1 MALLNYT
8 TTVDAIK
15 TAAEIEVILIRGGA
29 KAIQKEIDNGK
40 VISIKFIVD
49 SPIGTIPIELPVQI
63 AAVAEILRKQK
74 KNNPRIKTS
83 LDQAERTAWRC
94 LKDWVE
100 AQMAL
105 IQIGMASMDQIFLP
119 YVINKGGKTLYDT
132 VREHGYLLER
142 GNDGDDNCDCCPL
155 VWPDDVKCDDMK
167 DGTAAF
173 SLYEEWVIEPDLQ
186 FKSKLAAQI
195 RDLPV
200 RDGVE
205 CE

>member
-63 AAVAEILRKQK
+63 AAVAEILQKQK

-105 IQIGMASMDQIFLP
+105 IEIGMVSIDQVFLP
-119 YVINKGGKTLYDT
+119 YIVNREGKTLYAYAK
-132 VREHGYLLER
+132 EHRLFLEGGYN
-142 GNDGDDNCDCCPL
+142 G
-155 VWPDDVKCDDMK
+155 
-167 DGTAAF
+167 
-173 SLYEEWVIEPDLQ
+173 
-186 FKSKLAAQI
+186 
-195 RDLPV
+195 
-200 RDGVE
+200 
-205 CE
+205 

>member
-15 TAAEIEVILIRGGA
+15 TAGEIEVILIKGGA

-63 AAVAEILRKQK
+63 AAVAEILRQQK

-105 IQIGMASMDQIFLP
+105 IESIDQVFLP
-119 YVINKGGKTLYDT
+119 YVINKEGKTLYAYAK
-132 VREHGYLLER
+132 EHRLFLE
-142 GNDGDDNCDCCPL
+142 GGHNG
-155 VWPDDVKCDDMK
+155 
-167 DGTAAF
+167 
-173 SLYEEWVIEPDLQ
+173 
-186 FKSKLAAQI
+186 
-195 RDLPV
+195 
-200 RDGVE
+200 
-205 CE
+205 

>member
-15 TAAEIEVILIRGGA
+15 TAGEIEVILIKGGA

-49 SPIGTIPIELPVQI
+49 SAIGTIPIELPVQF
-63 AAVAEILRKQK
+63 AAVAEILRQQK

-94 LKDWVE
+94 LKDWVD

-142 GNDGDDNCDCCPL
+142 GNNG
-155 VWPDDVKCDDMK
+155 
-167 DGTAAF
+167 
-173 SLYEEWVIEPDLQ
+173 
-186 FKSKLAAQI
+186 
-195 RDLPV
+195 
-200 RDGVE
+200 
-205 CE
+205 

>member
-15 TAAEIEVILIRGGA
+15 TAGEIEVILIKGGA

-63 AAVAEILRKQK
+63 AAVAEILRQQK

-105 IQIGMASMDQIFLP
+105 IEIGMVSIDQVFLP
-119 YVINKGGKTLYDT
+119 YVINKVSYPLY
-132 VREHGYLLER
+132 
-142 GNDGDDNCDCCPL
+142 
-155 VWPDDVKCDDMK
+155 
-167 DGTAAF
+167 
-173 SLYEEWVIEPDLQ
+173 
-186 FKSKLAAQI
+186 
-195 RDLPV
+195 
-200 RDGVE
+200 
-205 CE
+205 

>member
-15 TAAEIEVILIRGGA
+15 TAGEIEVILIKGGA

-63 AAVAEILRKQK
+63 AAVAEILRQQK

-105 IQIGMASMDQIFLP
+105 IEIGMVSIDQ
-119 YVINKGGKTLYDT
+119 
-132 VREHGYLLER
+132 R
-142 GNDGDDNCDCCPL
+142 G
-155 VWPDDVKCDDMK
+155 
-167 DGTAAF
+167 
-173 SLYEEWVIEPDLQ
+173 
-186 FKSKLAAQI
+186 
-195 RDLPV
+195 
-200 RDGVE
+200 
-205 CE
+205 

>member
-15 TAAEIEVILIRGGA
+15 TAGEIEVILIKGGA

-63 AAVAEILRKQK
+63 AAVAEILRQQK

-105 IQIGMASMDQIFLP
+105 IEIGMVSIDQVFCHMSSI
-119 YVINKGGKTLYDT
+119 KR
-132 VREHGYLLER
+132 VRHFMLMQKNIGY
-142 GNDGDDNCDCCPL
+142 
-155 VWPDDVKCDDMK
+155 
-167 DGTAAF
+167 F
-173 SLYEEWVIEPDLQ
+173 
-186 FKSKLAAQI
+186 
-195 RDLPV
+195 
-200 RDGVE
+200 
-205 CE
+205 

>member
-83 LDQAERTAWRC
+83 LEQAERTAWRC

-105 IQIGMASMDQIFLP
+105 IEIGMVSIDQVFLP
-119 YVINKGGKTLYDT
+119 YIVNREGKTLYAYAK
-132 VREHGYLLER
+132 EHRLFLEGGYN
-142 GNDGDDNCDCCPL
+142 G
-155 VWPDDVKCDDMK
+155 
-167 DGTAAF
+167 
-173 SLYEEWVIEPDLQ
+173 
-186 FKSKLAAQI
+186 
-195 RDLPV
+195 
-200 RDGVE
+200 
-205 CE
+205 

>member
-15 TAAEIEVILIRGGA
+15 TAGEIEVILIKGGA

-63 AAVAEILRKQK
+63 AAVTEILRQQK

-142 GNDGDDNCDCCPL
+142 GNNG
-155 VWPDDVKCDDMK
+155 
-167 DGTAAF
+167 
-173 SLYEEWVIEPDLQ
+173 
-186 FKSKLAAQI
+186 
-195 RDLPV
+195 
-200 RDGVE
+200 
-205 CE
+205 

>member
-15 TAAEIEVILIRGGA
+15 TAGEIEDILIKGGA

-63 AAVAEILRKQK
+63 AAVAEILRQQK

-105 IQIGMASMDQIFLP
+105 IEIGMVSIDQVFLP
-119 YVINKGGKTLYDT
+119 YVINKEGKTLYAYAK
-132 VREHGYLLER
+132 EHRLFLE
-142 GNDGDDNCDCCPL
+142 GGHNG
-155 VWPDDVKCDDMK
+155 
-167 DGTAAF
+167 
-173 SLYEEWVIEPDLQ
+173 
-186 FKSKLAAQI
+186 
-195 RDLPV
+195 
-200 RDGVE
+200 
-205 CE
+205 

>member
-15 TAAEIEVILIRGGA
+15 TAGEIEVILIKGGA
-29 KAIQKEIDNGK
+29 KAIIDNGK

-63 AAVAEILRKQK
+63 AAVAEILRQQK

-105 IQIGMASMDQIFLP
+105 IEIGMVSIDQVFLP
-119 YVINKGGKTLYDT
+119 YVINKEGKTLYAYAK
-132 VREHGYLLER
+132 EHRLFLE
-142 GNDGDDNCDCCPL
+142 GGHNG
-155 VWPDDVKCDDMK
+155 
-167 DGTAAF
+167 
-173 SLYEEWVIEPDLQ
+173 
-186 FKSKLAAQI
+186 
-195 RDLPV
+195 
-200 RDGVE
+200 
-205 CE
+205 

>member
-15 TAAEIEVILIRGGA
+15 TAGEIEVILIKGGA

-63 AAVAEILRKQK
+63 AAVAEILRQQK

-83 LDQAERTAWRC
+83 LDHAERTAWRC

-105 IQIGMASMDQIFLP
+105 IEIGMVSIDQVFLP
-119 YVINKGGKTLYDT
+119 YVINKEGKTLYAYAK
-132 VREHGYLLER
+132 EHRLFLE
-142 GNDGDDNCDCCPL
+142 GGHNG
-155 VWPDDVKCDDMK
+155 
-167 DGTAAF
+167 
-173 SLYEEWVIEPDLQ
+173 
-186 FKSKLAAQI
+186 
-195 RDLPV
+195 
-200 RDGVE
+200 
-205 CE
+205 

>member
-74 KNNPRIKTS
+74 KNNPIIKTS

-105 IQIGMASMDQIFLP
+105 IEIGMVSIDQVFLP
-119 YVINKGGKTLYDT
+119 YIVNREGKTLYAYAK
-132 VREHGYLLER
+132 EHRLFLEGGYN
-142 GNDGDDNCDCCPL
+142 G
-155 VWPDDVKCDDMK
+155 
-167 DGTAAF
+167 
-173 SLYEEWVIEPDLQ
+173 
-186 FKSKLAAQI
+186 
-195 RDLPV
+195 
-200 RDGVE
+200 
-205 CE
+205 

>member
-83 LDQAERTAWRC
+83 LDQAERTAWRG

-105 IQIGMASMDQIFLP
+105 IEIGMVSIDQVFLP
-119 YVINKGGKTLYDT
+119 YIVNREGKTLYAYAK
-132 VREHGYLLER
+132 EHRLFLEGGYN
-142 GNDGDDNCDCCPL
+142 G
-155 VWPDDVKCDDMK
+155 
-167 DGTAAF
+167 
-173 SLYEEWVIEPDLQ
+173 
-186 FKSKLAAQI
+186 
-195 RDLPV
+195 
-200 RDGVE
+200 
-205 CE
+205 

>member
-63 AAVAEILRKQK
+63 AAVAEILLKQK

-105 IQIGMASMDQIFLP
+105 IEIGMVSIDQVFLP
-119 YVINKGGKTLYDT
+119 YIVNREGKTLYAYAK
-132 VREHGYLLER
+132 EHRLFLEGGYN
-142 GNDGDDNCDCCPL
+142 G
-155 VWPDDVKCDDMK
+155 
-167 DGTAAF
+167 
-173 SLYEEWVIEPDLQ
+173 
-186 FKSKLAAQI
+186 
-195 RDLPV
+195 
-200 RDGVE
+200 
-205 CE
+205 